1 MILLIPVN
9 GFIAVKAKAL
19 QVKQMKEKD
28 NRVKMMNE
36 ILQGIKILKL
46 YAWEPSFQDAVKG
59 IRDKEIKILRQM
71 GYLAAGTSFVWACA
85 PFLVSLVTFATYVLS
100 STEHILD
107 AERAFVALSLF
118 NILRFPLSMLPMMI
132 SSMVQ
137 ASVSVK
143 RIDKYMNSSELNE
156 NAVTKINSSEPKDLP
171 PNNENEEQP
180 AIKLGN
186 ASF

>member
-1 MILLIPVN
+1 M
-9 GFIAVKAKAL
+9 
-19 QVKQMKEKD
+19 Q
-28 NRVKMMNE
+28 
-36 ILQGIKILKL
+36 ILKL

-137 ASVSVK
+137 VSTSFLK
-143 RIDKYMNSSELNE
+143 FGL
-156 NAVTKINSSEPKDLP
+156 T
-171 PNNENEEQP
+171 QQ
-180 AIKLGN
+180 IK
-186 ASF
+186 S